1 MLDYNVRTKGVK
13 NAKVKV
19 SGNREI
25 KKVFYPDT
33 KTEVNFQG
41 REIALRDFMNYD
53 MIVVEFK

>member
-1 MLDYNVRTKGVK
+1 MLDYNVKTKGVK
-13 NAKVKV
+13 NAKLTVP
-19 SGNREI
+19 GNREI

-33 KTEVNFQG
+33 NTQVNFQG